1 MLVWGRGQFALG
13 KKGQD
18 IVWRPSLLV
27 LALPLPCVTLSES
40 LQLRSLLSWSVCG
53 LERNFQTEGR
63 MRRDAIRT
71 VDWLKGDLT
80 PFMASVQ
87 FSCSVVSDSL
97 QPHESQHARPPC
109 PSPSPGVHSDSRP
122 LSPWCHPAFSSSV
135 VPFSSCPQSL
145 PAWESFPMSQ
155 LFAWGGQS
163 TGALALTSFLPKKS
177 QGGSPS
183 ESSQCLQPQD
193 KEKFLLEG
201 WY

>member
-97 QPHESQHARPPC
+97 QPHESQKARPSC
-109 PSPSPGVHSDSRP
+109 PSPTPRVYPNSRP
-122 LSPWCHPAFSSSV
+122 SSRWWPSSQLILCHPLLLLPSILPSIRVFSNESTLRIKWPKHWS
-135 VPFSSCPQSL
+135 FSFSINLSNTIL
-145 PAWESFPMSQ
+145 IN
-155 LFAWGGQS
+155 
-163 TGALALTSFLPKKS
+163 T
-177 QGGSPS
+177 
-183 ESSQCLQPQD
+183 D
-193 KEKFLLEG
+193 
-201 WY
+201 